1 MYGRNALKTFI
12 AWFQWAA
19 NTTIGSA
26 WFKPPYRW
34 IESLPLIILVY
45 SHSHFLQ
52 TLLLP
57 GAQVTQAHNGRSDL
71 VFTLMRTFSET
82 WHIRHKPL
90 HNNRSWQRETWL
102 CHAANGGVLY
112 GNAAVLLEKLKKR
125 ITRRIVRMG
134 HLCLEMYISSSLIR
148 FTCNVSWHVVKQ

>member
-34 IESLPLIILVY
+34 IESLSLIILVY

-82 WHIRHKPL
+82 
-90 HNNRSWQRETWL
+90 
-102 CHAANGGVLY
+102 
-112 GNAAVLLEKLKKR
+112 
-125 ITRRIVRMG
+125 
-134 HLCLEMYISSSLIR
+134 
-148 FTCNVSWHVVKQ
+148 